1 MRAEVAVQLR
11 QQELAQERIKAEIA
25 VTQATG
31 RANSIRAEAQSSSR
45 GHDAAR
51 QCRGKRHQGQGRSA
65 RRQPEPGRAHSSQAL
80 ERRAANHAGSGLG
93 GAVPQR
99 ALTQRLAQSR

>member
-31 RANSIRAEAQSSSR
+31 RPNSIRAEAQSSS
-45 GHDAAR
+45 
-51 QCRGKRHQGQGRSA
+51 
-65 RRQPEPGRAHSSQAL
+65 PQA
-80 ERRAANHAGSGLG
+80 
-93 GAVPQR
+93 AVPR
-99 ALTQRLAQSR
+99 YSPRPSTSAASSADL